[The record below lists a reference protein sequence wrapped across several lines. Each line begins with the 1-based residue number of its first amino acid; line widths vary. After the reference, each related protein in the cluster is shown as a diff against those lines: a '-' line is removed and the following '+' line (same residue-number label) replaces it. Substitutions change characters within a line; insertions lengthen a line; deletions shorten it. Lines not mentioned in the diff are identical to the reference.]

1 MSLALHLPALQVVL
15 PLISA
20 PLAVL
25 LRHGGLAFAIVT
37 AGAWAAFACSIAL
50 WLQVGQA
57 EGGVISYAIGSWPP
71 PWGIEYRVDR
81 LASFVLLL
89 VSGMAALVLPWS
101 RASIEREI
109 PRELHYLYYAMFGLC
124 LTGLLGITITGDAFN
139 IFVFLEISSL
149 SSYVLIALGRDR
161 RALTAAYQYL
171 IMGSIGATFI
181 VIGIGFLY
189 LMTGTLNLADM
200 AVRIREVENT
210 RPVLVALA
218 FLTVGISL
226 KLALFPLHQ
235 WLPNAYTYAPSAVT
249 AFLAATATKV
259 SVYVLIR
266 FYFSVFGES
275 LVFEKLPLPQIM
287 LWLSLIAMF
296 GASAIAIF
304 QDNLKRLFA
313 YSSIGQIGYIT
324 LGLSFDSVHGLTA
337 SIVHLFNHGVA
348 KGAIFLLI
356 GGLVIGL
363 ARSGSTSG
371 AVPPAPTFGGGGTPT
386 PPPAPTFDRLAGLA
400 KRMPL
405 TSFGIVIGGLSL
417 IGVPG
422 TVGFVSKW
430 YLIVAAMEKGQ
441 FWLVGAILLSS
452 LLAVAY
458 VWRFVEVAYF
468 RAPPAAQEARCEA
481 PLALLLPAWL
491 LVIATIWFGL
501 DTSLTVGSALD
512 AAQQLVKSGR

>member
-25 LRHGGLAFAIVT
+25 LRRGGLAFAIVT
-37 AGAWAAFACSIAL
+37 AGAWAAFACAIAL
-50 WLQVGQA
+50 WLQVGA
-57 EGGVISYAIGSWPP
+57 TEGGIISYAIGSWPP

-81 LASFVLLL
+81 LTSFILLL
-89 VSGMAALVLPWS
+89 VSGMAAIVLPYS

-149 SSYVLIALGRDR
+149 STYVLIALGRDR

-200 AVRIREVENT
+200 ALRIRDVENS

-235 WLPNAYTYAPSAVT
+235 WLPNAYTHAPSAVT

-266 FYFSVFGES
+266 FYFTVFGES
-275 LVFEKLPLPQIM
+275 LVFERLPLPEIM
-287 LWLSLIAMF
+287 LGLSLIAMF
-296 GASAIAIF
+296 GASFIAIF

-313 YSSIGQIGYIT
+313 YSSIGQMGYIT
-324 LGLSFDSVHGLTA
+324 LGLSFDSVNGLTA
-337 SIVHLFNHGVA
+337 SIVHLFNHGIS

-356 GGLVIGL
+356 GGLVI
-363 ARSGSTSG
+363 ASANKST
-371 AVPPAPTFGGGGTPT
+371 V
-386 PPPAPTFDRLAGLA
+386 PPAPTFDRLAGLA

-405 TSFGIVIGGLSL
+405 TCFGIVIGGLSL

-422 TVGFVSKW
+422 TAGFISKW
-430 YLIVAAMEKGQ
+430 YLILAALEKGQ

-452 LLAVAY
+452 LLAVVY

-468 RAPPAAQEARCEA
+468 RPPPAGHEASVRNEA
-481 PLALLLPAWL
+481 PLALLLPALL
-491 LVIATIWFGL
+491 LVIATIWFGF
-501 DTSLTVGSALD
+501 DTLFTVGSASE
-512 AAQQLVKSGR
+512 AAQHLVKIGR